1 MHASPAGSQQSPHGA
16 KPPSHIILGSLGYSG
31 RFELAVSSPYLSLEA
46 FPTPTHY
53 NFSSLSSFLLF
64 CFFMC
69 FFFVK
74 IISLQVC
81 QSFFEDSQRHKGTPS
96 VVCFW
101 VFQGGGWAQ
110 DLCVPVRG
118 PPSPPQSGE
127 GWCSPVSGQA
137 LAVAQLS
144 DPEHITCGV

>member
-31 RFELAVSSPYLSLEA
+31 RFELAISSLYLSLEA
-46 FPTPTHY
+46 FPTPTH
-53 NFSSLSSFLLF
+53 FTTSVHFQVF
-64 CFFMC
+64 CFFV

-101 VFQGGGWAQ
+101 VFQG
-110 DLCVPVRG
+110 
-118 PPSPPQSGE
+118 SG
-127 GWCSPVSGQA
+127 
-137 LAVAQLS
+137 
-144 DPEHITCGV
+144 